1 MIEFAV
7 LLHLRRTT
15 EQKVMHEMVSTGK
28 SFSNNK
34 SENNIAEELIKIDN
48 PIFQAEDTIKK
59 ERRKF
64 LSKSHKIDYVALI
77 AFMLLFIIFN
87 GIYWLYYLLL

>member
-15 EQKVMHEMVSTGK
+15 EQKVMHEMVSSGK

-34 SENNIAEELIKIDN
+34 SENNIAEELIKIDK
-48 PIFQAEDTIKK
+48 PIFQVEDTIKK

-64 LSKSHKIDYVALI
+64 LSKSHKIDYAALI
-77 AFMLLFIIFN
+77 VFMLLFIVFN
-87 GIYWLYYLLL
+87 GIYWLYYMLL

>member
-1 MIEFAV
+1 
-7 LLHLRRTT
+7 
-15 EQKVMHEMVSTGK
+15 MHEMVSSGK

-34 SENNIAEELIKIDN
+34 SENNISEELIKIDN
-48 PIFQAEDTIKK
+48 PVVFQTEDTIKK

-77 AFMLLFIIFN
+77 VFMLLFFVFN